1 MQPHITRLFFVPAM
15 LCAFSQFPS
24 RAETHALDKEKSAV
38 MLETEAKG
46 GVVLPAPNTV
56 NANVGVKAVLL
67 TQGAVGRLFGKEI
80 AHTYA
85 VVQLTISNKSADAAF
100 VLHSAFIDTSQWA
113 LGGGTKG
120 FQSGQ
125 GNPTTTGTLPNQI
138 SSVESR
144 IARGQLLDAQ
154 QWSARNW
161 TVRLLTVAG
170 SLASG
175 YSFAFKETGIAKGIA
190 AFSGSL
196 VPGVAFAWPDGA
208 VAQLNRI
215 SDFGYQTNKT
225 IGKQSADII
234 VCFFPIDMFLSKPF
248 RKIFLDSP
256 GLFLSPYQ
264 ILFNKKILED
274 LHIEKQA
281 AAAIPVH
288 QCYSRIFELP
298 TVKNRKDRTPAPAE
312 ESETLRRAVDDAIV
326 SKCKSDLDANKDSLI
341 FLDYIGR
348 FGLQNIGVYVDGIM
362 TVDVDTV
369 PASIDDVSFANDATQ
384 SAFWNTNGQQNGT
397 LLCRF
402 CQGGKVDIVEK
413 DKLGIT
419 NVTTADDS
427 PNDKLNF
434 SFMITKA
441 VSTGTI
447 IHFVITKPGD
457 QKKGTKDVKS
467 APFSYSINYA
477 TAPK

>member
-1 MQPHITRLFFVPAM
+1 MRPRLDKRFFFSVI
-15 LCAFSQFPS
+15 CAFAQFPS
-24 RAETHALDKEKSAV
+24 WAETHTLDKEKTAA
-38 MLETEAKG
+38 MLDAAAKEG
-46 GVVLPAPNTV
+46 IELPAPNSV

-80 AHTYA
+80 ANTYA
-85 VVQLTISNKSADAAF
+85 VVQLAISNKSADAAF
-100 VLHSAFIDTSQWA
+100 VLHSAYIDTSQWA

-120 FQSGQ
+120 PQYKGTPASS
-125 GNPTTTGTLPNQI
+125 GTLPNQI

-154 QWSARNW
+154 QWIARNW

-175 YSFAFKETGIAKGIA
+175 YTFAFKETGIAKGIA
-190 AFSGSL
+190 AFNGSL

-264 ILFNKKILED
+264 ILFDNKILKE
-274 LHIEKQA
+274 LNIESQA
-281 AAAIPVH
+281 KAAIPIH
-288 QCYSRIFELP
+288 PCYSRIFELP
-298 TVKNRKDRTPAPAE
+298 TVKNARKGRTPAPAA
-312 ESETLRRAVDDAIV
+312 ESETLSKAVDDAIV
-326 SKCKSDLDANKDSLI
+326 SRCKSILDANKDSLI

-413 DKLGIT
+413 DNLGIT

-441 VSTGTI
+441 VPTGTI

-457 QKKGTKDVKS
+457 EKKGTKDVKS
-467 APFSYSINYA
+467 APFSYSINYP
-477 TAPK
+477 TASK